1 LKKQNPKS
9 YFKLHQ
15 LEVFFPNKR
24 CQLLI
29 KKIVEMKQRSI
40 VKMRILLFGT
50 LNPQFKPKM
59 KHSEMELAKLG
70 KSKKKENLQILSSKS
85 QTFSTFLIRLERH
98 SESNTLMT
106 TKIFCSIRLKKK
118 RLQWKEINWLNT

>member
-15 LEVFFPNKR
+15 LEIFFPNKS
-24 CQLLI
+24 CQLPI
-29 KKIVEMKQRSI
+29 KKIVKMKQLSI

-59 KHSEMELAKLG
+59 KHSEMELAKSG
-70 KSKKKENLQILSSKS
+70 KSRKKENLQILSKS

-118 RLQWKEINWLNT
+118 RLQWKEMNWLST